1 MLIKDANN
9 RAIRATVVR
18 VAAAKLIRILANR
31 LKKAR
36 NYIKIYVYSLLLLY

>member
-9 RAIRATVVR
+9 RAIGAIVVR
-18 VAAAKLIRILANR
+18 AAAAKLIRILANR

-36 NYIKIYVYSLLLLY
+36 NRVKIYIYGLLLLY